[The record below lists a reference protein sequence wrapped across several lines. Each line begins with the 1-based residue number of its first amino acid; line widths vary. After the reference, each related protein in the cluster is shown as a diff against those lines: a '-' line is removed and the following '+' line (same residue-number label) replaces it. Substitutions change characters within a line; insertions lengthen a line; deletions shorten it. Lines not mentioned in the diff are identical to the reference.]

1 MQELCGVNG
10 SLKLMLGGQRQEP
23 VWPFRVSMGLA
34 SIPKKLAAFQGNLL
48 HGTVSAVTGS
58 QVVVGHL
65 QWVCESLGILSLLA
79 LLVLSHAPCQHS
91 ALLFRVV
98 GPSCSGRWLCRRGL
112 PVQASPA
119 FHSLPPCSIMATA
132 NTRCVA
138 RLTDQTPEGIRF
150 PPPALSFPFL
160 LLFGPNP
167 GRWSQHLNAKEVF
180 ILGNGQRGGPVSIL
194 NPWSATNHPLA
205 AGCRFLH

>member
-1 MQELCGVNG
+1 M
-10 SLKLMLGGQRQEP
+10 
-23 VWPFRVSMGLA
+23 WPFRVSMGLA
-34 SIPKKLAAFQGNLL
+34 SIPKKLVAFQGNLL

-58 QVVVGHL
+58 QVGVGHL

-79 LLVLSHAPCQHS
+79 LPVLSHAPCQHS

-98 GPSCSGRWLCRRGL
+98 GPLQWEMALQKGPQCRQVPL
-112 PVQASPA
+112 FIP
-119 FHSLPPCSIMATA
+119 SLPAVLWPQLT
-132 NTRCVA
+132 TRCVA
-138 RLTDQTPEGIRF
+138 RLTDQTPEGIPF
-150 PPPALSFPFL
+150 PPPAPSFPFL
-160 LLFGPNP
+160 LLFGPSP